1 MINNSNPGLTFEPWK
16 GKNYDNSGFGKILLL
31 GESHYEKGIENPLFT
46 KEIIEEFLSGEQG
59 KGYTIYAN
67 IGYLFS
73 DDCRSIWNEIAF
85 SNLIQNYL
93 LDASTDPK
101 KEDFQRISGV
111 FWLLLERLK
120 PDKVIVCSKEIWKDW
135 IPVVSENETK
145 KCDNVGKILI
155 DGKHSNVWRYDYGNG
170 SCLAIG
176 ITHPSWMFGKN
187 GTPQEWRPLVS
198 SFLSLKK

>member
-16 GKNYDNSGFGKILLL
+16 GKNYENSGFGKILLL

-85 SNLIQNYL
+85 SNLIQNYVP
-93 LDASTDPK
+93 DAQADPQ
-101 KEDFQRISGV
+101 KEDFNKISSI
-111 FWLLLERLK
+111 FWLLLESLL
-120 PDKVIVCSKEIWKDW
+120 PDKVIVCSKGIWNDWVPSNSDDSNKKCIIKGEI
-135 IPVVSENETK
+135 SEN
-145 KCDNVGKILI
+145 NMR
-155 DGKHSNVWRYDYGNG
+155 SNLWQYDYTNG

-176 ITHPSWMFGKN
+176 ITHPSWMFGRN
-187 GTPQEWRPLVS
+187 GTPQEWRPLIE
-198 SFLSLKK
+198 SFLSLKL